1 MNARIHSNAERA
13 ATANLLTFPQAQMR
27 KILVPREHGSW
38 GMWLLPLFSG
48 AFVGLASATQDAAL
62 PVFWFCV
69 AAAAAFLAYQP
80 LETLLGLSPL
90 RARTSAERNLAILW
104 VGATIALGSYSIL
117 RLVQLGRGRVLW
129 FAAVGLACFGVRW
142 AFGKT
147 RAFRASKQIMGAMGL
162 TAAAAG
168 AYYVTTGKLD
178 ATAFSLWIA
187 SWLFAAGQIEFV
199 QLCIRTTTATSRAQK
214 MRAGSM
220 VFLFHL
226 ILVAM
231 AVIAAQA
238 NLAPAWLALAFVPA
252 LLRMIVWGATRPRKI
267 NFQALGF
274 AELFQNI
281 LFACLL
287 AEAFLVRM

>member
-1 MNARIHSNAERA
+1 MNARIHPNPEHA
-13 ATANLLTFPQAQMR
+13 APANLLTFPQTQMR

-80 LETLLGLSPL
+80 LEALLGLSAL
-90 RARTSAERNLAILW
+90 RARTSAEKNLALAW
-104 VGATIALGSYSIL
+104 TVAAAALGSYAIF
-117 RLVQLGRGRVLW
+117 RLVHLGRAGVVW
-129 FAAVGLACFGVRW
+129 FAAMALASFGVRW

-147 RAFRASKQIMGAMGL
+147 RAFRASKQIIGAMGL

-178 ATAFSLWIA
+178 ATALSLWAA

-199 QLCIRTTTATSRAQK
+199 QLCIRTAAATSRAQK
-214 MRAGSM
+214 IRAGM
-220 VFLFHL
+220 LVFVFHL
-226 ILVAM
+226 TLVAM
-231 AVIAAQA
+231 AVIATQM
-238 NLAPAWLALAFVPA
+238 NLAPALLSVAFVPA
-252 LLRMIVWGATRPRKI
+252 LVRMVIWGVTRPQKI

-287 AEAFLVRM
+287 AAAFLVRL